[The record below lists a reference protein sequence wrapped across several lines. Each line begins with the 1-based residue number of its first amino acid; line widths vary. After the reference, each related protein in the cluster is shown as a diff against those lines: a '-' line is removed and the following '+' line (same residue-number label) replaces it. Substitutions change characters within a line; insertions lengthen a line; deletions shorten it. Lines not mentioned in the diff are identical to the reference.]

1 MYVIYFIVCR
11 NKCIF
16 TPFLIINLILKE
28 TMKKTL
34 VFMSVVLSA
43 CSITDSTTVEVMDRL
58 ATTTQNEFYVS
69 NKAPLQP
76 QQFIKLPVG
85 SIEPEGWLLKQLELQ
100 KDGLN
105 GHLGEISAWLQKGDN
120 AWLTNGGQWG
130 WEEVP
135 YWLRGYSNL
144 SYIMKDEAM
153 LKETK
158 FWIEGILKS
167 QRADGNFGPVHQNDG
182 KQDFWPNMI
191 VLWIVQS
198 YYEYSGD
205 QRIIDF
211 MSNYCNYLLTVP
223 DEDFLYSYWENSR
236 GGDNLW
242 SVVWLYNRTGDK
254 KLLALAEKLH
264 KNTADWTKSTELP
277 NWHNVNI
284 AQCFREPATYF
295 LFNKDSAMLEA
306 SYNVQ
311 SLIRRAFGQVPGG
324 MFGAD
329 ENARTGFFDPRQG
342 TETCG
347 FVEQMA
353 SDEIMLLI
361 TGDPYWAENCEDVAF
376 NSYPAS
382 MMPDYKSLR
391 YITCP
396 NHVISDSKNHHPG
409 IDNRGP
415 FLAMNPFSSR
425 CCQHN
430 HGFGWPYY
438 TEHLVLATPDNGI
451 AAVLYNACR
460 AKIKVGDGTEITL
473 HEQTNYPFEE
483 TVRFSIETP
492 EAVTFPLYLRIPS
505 WCKNASVLVN
515 GKPVN
520 AGLSAGK
527 YIRINREWNANDEV
541 ILNIPMDYSVR
552 NWQVNKNSVS
562 VNYGPLTLSLKIDE
576 DYKKLDSRAT
586 AIGDSRW
593 QEGADAEAWPT
604 YEIYPGS
611 NWNYAL
617 LTNSPITLLR
627 KDWPEDGNPFTFD
640 KVPMEFKAKG
650 RLVPGW
656 KVDEY
661 GLCGVLPYENAKK
674 SDTVDDITLIPMGA
688 ARLRITS
695 FPTSEK

>member
-1 MYVIYFIVCR
+1 
-11 NKCIF
+11 
-16 TPFLIINLILKE
+16 
-28 TMKKTL
+28 MKKTL

-43 CSITDSTTVEVMDRL
+43 CSIPDSTTVEVMDRL

-451 AAVLYNACR
+451 AAVLYNACH

-617 LTNSPITLLR
+617 LTNSPITLQR